1 MRTHRF
7 APLLRQQGFSLV
19 ELMVSLVL
27 GGLIIAAV
35 GTVYLGS
42 RQSFRTQDAMARMQE
57 GARYAFEALSVDL
70 RQVGFGCGTVNAGAV
85 DETAGGWYKN
95 LFTGPLRGYK
105 DGSGSPYAADDVDD
119 TDAIWVLRADKANET
134 VITAPGTTDAA
145 HGIGPGGLFVVTDVY
160 SDASVYVASAASG
173 TTYTLGAGT
182 ICTTGLVPDSAGFH
196 VLPLSAHF
204 YYIRNNATTG
214 EPGLYRQTLL
224 ADGTTEAQEM
234 VEGVEDMEITYGE
247 DITPPGSTAEC
258 PEDNC
263 IADVYVDA
271 DGVTNWNRV
280 VAVRLKLFM
289 RSPETN
295 VGTGGDGRLHKSFT
309 TTIAV
314 RNRL

>member
-1 MRTHRF
+1 MRTHQF
-7 APLLRQQGFSLV
+7 APFQRQQGFSLV

-70 RQVGFGCGTVNAGAV
+70 RQVGFGCATVNAGAV

-105 DGSGSPYAADDVDD
+105 DGSGSPYAAVDVDD
-119 TDAIWVLRADKANET
+119 TDAIWILRADKANET
-134 VITAPGTTDAA
+134 VITAPGTTNAA
-145 HGIGPGGLFVVTDVY
+145 HGTSANGLLVVSDVY

-173 TTYTLGAGT
+173 TSYTLGAGT
-182 ICTTGLVPDSAGFH
+182 MCTTGLVPDSTGFH

-204 YYIRNNATTG
+204 YYIRNNPAG
-214 EPGLYRQTLL
+214 EPSLYRETLL
-224 ADGTTEAQEM
+224 ADGTTQAQEL
-234 VEGVEDMEITYGE
+234 VEGVEDMRILYGE
-247 DITPPGSTAEC
+247 DTTQLTLPEC
-258 PEDNC
+258 PDDGC
-263 IADVYVDA
+263 SADVYVDA

-280 VAVRLKLFM
+280 VAVRLTLDM

-309 TTIAV
+309 TTTAV

>member
-1 MRTHRF
+1 MRT
-7 APLLRQQGFSLV
+7 PLSTLFRRQQGFSLV

-70 RQVGFGCGTVNAGAV
+70 RQVGFGCATVNAGAV

-105 DGSGSPYAADDVDD
+105 DGSGSPYAAVDVDD
-119 TDAIWVLRADKANET
+119 TDAIWILRADKANET
-134 VITAPGTTDAA
+134 VITAPGTTNPA
-145 HGIGPGGLFVVTDVY
+145 HGISANGLLVVSDVY

-173 TTYTLGAGT
+173 TSYTLGAGT
-182 ICTTGLVPDSAGFH
+182 MCTTGLVPDSAGFH

-204 YYIRNNATTG
+204 YYIRNNPAG
-214 EPGLYRQTLL
+214 EPSLYRETLL
-224 ADGTTEAQEM
+224 ADGTTQAQEL
-234 VEGVEDMEITYGE
+234 VEGVEDMRILYGE
-247 DITPPGSTAEC
+247 DTTQLTLPEC
-258 PEDNC
+258 PDDGC
-263 IADVYVDA
+263 SADVYVDA

-280 VAVRLKLFM
+280 VAVRMTLDM

-309 TTIAV
+309 TTTAV

>member
-1 MRTHRF
+1 MRTHQF
-7 APLLRQQGFSLV
+7 APFQRQQGFSLV

-70 RQVGFGCGTVNAGAV
+70 RQVGFGCAAVNAGAV

-105 DGSGSPYAADDVDD
+105 EGSGSPYAAVDVDD
-119 TDAIWVLRADKANET
+119 TDAIWILRADKANET
-134 VITAPGTTDAA
+134 VITAPGTTNAA
-145 HGIGPGGLFVVTDVY
+145 HGISANGLLVVSDVY

-173 TTYTLGAGT
+173 TSYTLGAGT
-182 ICTTGLVPDSAGFH
+182 MCTTGLVPDSAGFH

-204 YYIRNNATTG
+204 YYIRNNPSG
-214 EPGLYRQTLL
+214 EPSLYRETLL
-224 ADGTTEAQEM
+224 ADGTTQAQEL
-234 VEGVEDMEITYGE
+234 VEGVEDMEIFYGE
-247 DITPPGSTAEC
+247 DITPGAFAEC
-258 PEDNC
+258 PEDSC
-263 IADVYVDA
+263 SADVYVDA

-280 VAVRLKLFM
+280 VAVRPTLNM

>member
-1 MRTHRF
+1 MRTHQF
-7 APLLRQQGFSLV
+7 APFQRQQGFSLV

-70 RQVGFGCGTVNAGAV
+70 RQVGFGCATVNAGAV

-105 DGSGSPYAADDVDD
+105 DGSGSPYAAVDVDD
-119 TDAIWVLRADKANET
+119 TDAIWILRADKANET
-134 VITAPGTTDAA
+134 VITAPGTTNAA
-145 HGIGPGGLFVVTDVY
+145 HGTSANGLLVVSDVY

-173 TTYTLGAGT
+173 TSYTLGAGT
-182 ICTTGLVPDSAGFH
+182 MCTTGLVPDSTGFH

-204 YYIRNNATTG
+204 YYIRNNPAG
-214 EPGLYRQTLL
+214 EPSLYRETLL
-224 ADGTTEAQEM
+224 ADGTTQAQEL
-234 VEGVEDMEITYGE
+234 VEGVEDMRILYGE
-247 DITPPGSTAEC
+247 DTTQLTLPEC
-258 PEDNC
+258 PDDGC
-263 IADVYVDA
+263 SADVYVDA

-280 VAVRLKLFM
+280 VAVRLTLDM

-309 TTIAV
+309 TTTSV